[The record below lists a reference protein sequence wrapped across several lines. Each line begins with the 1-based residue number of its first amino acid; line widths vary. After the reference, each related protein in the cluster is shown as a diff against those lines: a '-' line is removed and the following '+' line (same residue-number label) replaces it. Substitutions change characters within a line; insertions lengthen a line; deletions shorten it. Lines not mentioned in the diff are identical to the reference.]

1 MRLKDKKC
9 IVTGGSSGIG
19 EATVR
24 RFISEGAEVLIA
36 DINLED
42 SKKLSEEIGEG
53 VDYIKCDVEG
63 FEWIIFQEIK
73 ELLNSHQPII
83 QIEISTENR
92 KDMLQLFTELGY
104 VQMGIADFQL
114 VKETGEQKEEG
125 DFLFVPKTKVQTL
138 LN

>member
-1 MRLKDKKC
+1 MRLKGKKC

-53 VDYIKCDVEG
+53 IDYITVSYTHLTLPT
-63 FEWIIFQEIK
+63 I
-73 ELLNSHQPII
+73 LL
-83 QIEISTENR
+83 
-92 KDMLQLFTELGY
+92 
-104 VQMGIADFQL
+104 V
-114 VKETGEQKEEG
+114 
-125 DFLFVPKTKVQTL
+125 
-138 LN
+138 

>member
-1 MRLKDKKC
+1 MIDQQVLKRIKSLRLKGKKC

-53 VDYIKCDVEG
+53 VDYIC
-63 FEWIIFQEIK
+63 
-73 ELLNSHQPII
+73 LLYTSP
-83 QIEISTENR
+83 SPR
-92 KDMLQLFTELGY
+92 DRG
-104 VQMGIADFQL
+104 
-114 VKETGEQKEEG
+114 
-125 DFLFVPKTKVQTL
+125 
-138 LN
+138 